1 MGDFWGIS
9 PRFPEKVGEFLRE
22 SPAVEAS
29 ISMKGARTCFR
40 MGKMFGLY
48 VDHWEEWIRL
58 PKDGIGYKAMRGEQ
72 PWYLCG
78 KGRYI
83 EQHVAFGV
91 HAVEAVARFL

>member
-1 MGDFWGIS
+1 MSIIGKNGSVCREMELCIGDE
-9 PRFPEKVGEFLRE
+9 R
-22 SPAVEAS
+22 
-29 ISMKGARTCFR
+29 
-40 MGKMFGLY
+40 
-48 VDHWEEWIRL
+48 
-58 PKDGIGYKAMRGEQ
+58 EQ